1 MPARLA
7 ARPGR
12 APAACRRRRRRCW
25 PPITSTTP
33 PAGWTKTK
41 GSGVDLRGLDEGCT
55 FRDFFIV
62 ERSKTS
68 EKRGQLGNND
78 RFRRPPIPSRIR
90 QKLENPREI
99 ASSDIRK
106 TRKVRFL

>member
-1 MPARLA
+1 MVSGCSA
-7 ARPGR
+7 AAWLLTRVVPVASCPGS
-12 APAACRRRRRRCW
+12 P
-25 PPITSTTP
+25 SS
-33 PAGWTKTK
+33 AG
-41 GSGVDLRGLDEGCT
+41 ENCT
-55 FRDFFIV
+55 FRDFFIL

-106 TRKVRFL
+106 TRKVRRKVFGSIIRDDPLTPSIVTEIA